1 MKNNLTVTR
10 LVYESTNVFFSHSTE
25 NQPGDRLQDPSA
37 EQPRP
42 EEQAAERAIPVR
54 SFATAGLQ
62 ARVRWIR
69 REQGTCQEIHTYEVS
84 S

>member
-1 MKNNLTVTR
+1 MNI
-10 LVYESTNVFFSHSTE
+10 FFSHLTE

-42 EEQAAERAIPVR
+42 EKQAAERAILVR

-69 REQGTCQEIHTYEVS
+69 REQGTCREIYTYAVFS
-84 S
+84 